1 MPNNRSTQMDDL
13 VNKIESLGRRFN
25 KSLPPAMLK
34 IEAEKIR
41 DFCEELL
48 AMLPK

>member
-1 MPNNRSTQMDDL
+1 MDDL

-25 KSLPPAMLK
+25 KSMPLALLK

-48 AMLPK
+48 ARLPK